1 MKRLLMFTVLFSSMF
16 CLKVYARGSGEIRQ
30 FTYYDNGIY
39 KNVSAEYI
47 GTQDKRMYI
56 SGSGRNARI
65 IADVAF
71 KLWNGS
77 YGEWEQL
84 LNQSYP
90 NATPETLAYEAME
103 IQEIMVAEMDNK
115 RYILELV
122 VAQGKDD
129 YFWWDGNELHLLQ
142 RVYQIK

>member
-1 MKRLLMFTVLFSSMF
+1 MKRLLLFAVLFSSMF
-16 CLKVYARGSGEIRQ
+16 CLKVYARGSGEISR

-65 IADVAF
+65 IVDAAL
-71 KLWNGS
+71 KLWNGG
-77 YGEWEQL
+77 YGEWVRLFNE
-84 LNQSYP
+84 SRP
-90 NATPETLAYEAME
+90 NATLDTLVDEAME
-103 IQEIMVAEMDNK
+103 VQEITVTESDNK

-129 YFWWDGNELHLLQ
+129 YFWWDGNELHFLQ